1 MPNFL
6 CSGYAHF
13 HYYLLKLLMTNTVA
27 AVPCS
32 VCLWCLS
39 QIVISKLHLC
49 IISLSCFK
57 TISHK
62 NKVWFSRGTL
72 VCCFQSCPTT
82 MASWIGNKG
91 PSCRL
96 VVYSMSIAPVSKM
109 ASHSCLF
116 TTNTQSR
123 TFYKQSVDIVVG
135 YAFASFADFSH
146 FKNYTVPIKLKWVS

>member
-1 MPNFL
+1 MFSLPM
-6 CSGYAHF
+6 
-13 HYYLLKLLMTNTVA
+13 MTFVTN
-27 AVPCS
+27 S
-32 VCLWCLS
+32 Y
-39 QIVISKLHLC
+39 IKLHLC
-49 IISLSCFK
+49 IVSLSCFK

-72 VCCFQSCPTT
+72 VCCFQPGPAT

-109 ASHSCLF
+109 TSHGCLF

-123 TFYKQSVDIVVG
+123 TFHKQSVDIVIG